1 MRNTQSELIDGMKLE
16 KHNMC
21 NEGLYD
27 AVPLSYEKCKIVI
40 LMCVCVCSN
49 LHQERDLNII

>member
-1 MRNTQSELIDGMKLE
+1 MRNTQSEIIDGMKLE

-40 LMCVCVCSN
+40 LMCVCVCVRIYTRR
-49 LHQERDLNII
+49 EI